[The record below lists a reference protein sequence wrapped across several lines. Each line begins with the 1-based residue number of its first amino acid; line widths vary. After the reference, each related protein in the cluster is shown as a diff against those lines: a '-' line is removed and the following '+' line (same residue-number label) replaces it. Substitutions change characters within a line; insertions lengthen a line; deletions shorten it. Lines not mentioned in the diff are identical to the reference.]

1 MTAFEALY
9 QRYARDIFR
18 FSLYLCGNREEAE
31 DITSDTFVRAWTTA
45 EIVETSAKA
54 YLLRIARNRYLEGLR
69 RRRPHVEIDANLA
82 DSASGPFH
90 AVEQQSDVKQV
101 LRLLQQIP
109 ETDRV
114 ALLLHAQ
121 QEWPYQEIA
130 AALGL
135 SLAAVKVKI
144 HRARLKL
151 AQLRA
156 EETTR

>member
-9 QRYARDIFR
+9 QRYAADVFR
-18 FSLYLCGNREEAE
+18 FALYLCGNREEAE
-31 DITSDTFVRAWTTA
+31 DIASDTFVRAWTTA
-45 EIVETSAKA
+45 EILESSAKA

-69 RRRPHVEIDANLA
+69 RRRPQVEIDESMA
-82 DSASGPFH
+82 DDALGPVQSA
-90 AVEQQSDVKQV
+90 EQRSELKQV
-101 LRLLQQIP
+101 LRLLQQMP

-135 SLAAVKVKI
+135 SVGAVKVKI

-151 AQLRA
+151 AQMRA